1 MLLTYYSCLGLMLL
15 TYYYCLGL
23 MLLTFYYCLGLM
35 LLTYYYW
42 SLGSSQ
48 GALCTRL
55 EAELANIA
63 IEKR

>member
-1 MLLTYYSCLGLMLL
+1 MLL